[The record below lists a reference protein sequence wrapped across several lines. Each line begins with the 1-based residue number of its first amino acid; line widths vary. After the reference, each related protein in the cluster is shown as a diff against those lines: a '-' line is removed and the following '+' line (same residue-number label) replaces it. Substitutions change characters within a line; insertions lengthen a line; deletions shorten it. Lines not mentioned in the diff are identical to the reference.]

1 MSEPVSYSRSPACSH
16 KVIGMNERAQSHRL
30 RLGRFSGAGQIYLVT
45 AKTFQRNPVFSDWR
59 MGRLLVDELR
69 HVQEQQLADSLA
81 WVVMPDHIHWLLQ
94 LNSHSLSSV
103 VQRVKSK
110 SAIAIN
116 RARSCSGPFG
126 KADSMTP
133 ASALRKAFWICPLY
147 RGQSCS
153 SQPGQKRA

>member
-1 MSEPVSYSRSPACSH
+1 
-16 KVIGMNERAQSHRL
+16 MNERAQSHRL
-30 RLGRFSGAGQIYLVT
+30 RTGRISGAGQIYLVT

-69 HVQEQQLADSLA
+69 QIQEQQLADSLA

-94 LNSHSLSSV
+94 LNGQSLSRV

-116 RARSCSGPFG
+116 RAKGCSGPFWQSG
-126 KADSMTP
+126 FHDISVRNEDSLVNY
-133 ASALRKAFWICPLY
+133 ARYVA
-147 RGQSCS
+147 
-153 SQPGQKRA
+153 PGVR

>member
-1 MSEPVSYSRSPACSH
+1 
-16 KVIGMNERAQSHRL
+16 MNERAQSHRL
-30 RLGRFSGAGQIYLVT
+30 RTGRISGAGQIYLVT

-69 HVQEQQLADSLA
+69 QIQEQQLADSLA

-94 LNSHSLSSV
+94 LNGQSLSRV

-116 RARSCSGPFG
+116 RAKGCSGPFWQSG
-126 KADSMTP
+126 FHDISVRNEDSLVNYARYVAPVSGIVVASPVFPKKA
-133 ASALRKAFWICPLY
+133 
-147 RGQSCS
+147 
-153 SQPGQKRA
+153 

>member
-1 MSEPVSYSRSPACSH
+1 
-16 KVIGMNERAQSHRL
+16 MNERAQSHRL
-30 RLGRFSGAGQIYLVT
+30 RLGRFSGAGQSYLVT

-69 HVQEQQLADSLA
+69 HVQEQQLAGSLA

-116 RARSCSGPFG
+116 RARSCSRPFG

-147 RGQSCS
+147 RGQSWS